1 MIRASRLADY
11 GVVLAGHM
19 AGRPETFYNAC
30 DLAMVTQLPAPTVSK
45 VLAALT
51 RAGVLVS
58 HRGARGGYRLARDPR
73 LISAAEIVAALDGP
87 IAMTVCIEHGEGA
100 CEVETS
106 CPSRRGWMRINA
118 AIRKALEDVSL
129 ADLAPFPAPPMTTA
143 CADDA
148 AETHLAAPAR
158 GAPAAS

>member
-19 AGRPETFYNAC
+19 AGRPEKFYNAV
-30 DLAMVTQLPAPTVSK
+30 DLAAVTQLPAPTVSK

-58 HRGARGGYRLARDPR
+58 HRGARGGYRLARSPKE
-73 LISAAEIVAALDGP
+73 ISAAEIVAALDGP
-87 IAMTVCIEHGEGA
+87 IAMTMCIEHGEGA
-100 CEVETS
+100 CEVETA

-118 AIRKALEDVSL
+118 AIRRALEEVSL
-129 ADLAPFPAPPMTTA
+129 
-143 CADDA
+143 DD
-148 AETHLAAPAR
+148 LAAPL
-158 GAPAAS
+158 APAPRPGFAADVPVEPSAGTTTAS

>member
-19 AGRPETFYNAC
+19 AGHPEKFYNAV
-30 DLAMVTQLPAPTVSK
+30 DLAAVTQLPAPTVSK

-58 HRGARGGYRLARDPR
+58 HRGARGGYRLARSPKD
-73 LISAAEIVAALDGP
+73 ISAAEIVAALDGP
-87 IAMTVCIEHGEGA
+87 IAMTMCIEHGEGA
-100 CEVETS
+100 CEVETA

-118 AIRKALEDVSL
+118 AIRRALEEVSL
-129 ADLAPFPAPPMTTA
+129 ED
-143 CADDA
+143 
-148 AETHLAAPAR
+148 LAAPQPPPAR
-158 GAPAAS
+158 PSLAADVPAEPRSGITTAS

>member
-19 AGRPETFYNAC
+19 AARPEMFYNAV
-30 DLAMVTQLPAPTVSK
+30 DLAAVTQLPSPTVSK

-58 HRGARGGYRLARDPR
+58 HRGARGGYRLARAPKD
-73 LISAAEIVAALDGP
+73 ISAAEIVAALDGP
-87 IAMTVCIEHGEGA
+87 IAMTLCIEHGDGA

-106 CPSRRGWMRINA
+106 CPSRRGWNRINA
-118 AIRKALEDVSL
+118 AIRKALEEVSL
-129 ADLAPFPAPPMTTA
+129 ADLAPPISPPTQSAYGTEAPGEPRVGT
-143 CADDA
+143 
-148 AETHLAAPAR
+148 PS
-158 GAPAAS
+158 AS